1 MNVHRWRKLEGSD
14 PATYSMIQRAHALQ
28 KTLIRKTEEV
38 ASKDQLIQEKEKLYV
53 ELKAILARQPGPE
66 VAEQLTIYQSN
77 LSEKQKQMK
86 AMTSELAMHREQ
98 VPDPPARRLGHAPH
112 VSHISHSPLV
122 PTHRSPTSSSKP
134 RRSRRGRRR
143 SSASTLPTASASAAS
158 TSCSWARS
166 TRAPTAATPTTPSTA
181 PARRP
186 TPPAPPTPP
195 TAARRRPTARG
206 CRSTTR
212 GPTAPTSRRRARDE
226 GGAFEV
232 SCSGLG

>member
-112 VSHISHSPLV
+112 VSHISHSPLI
-122 PTHRSPTSSSKP
+122 PTHRSPTSSSRP

-206 CRSTTR
+206 CRSTMR

-226 GGAFEV
+226 GGA
-232 SCSGLG
+232 